1 MDVLLATQKTVTTE
15 CPDCSDGSIELAVLI
30 PARATDAEPRYEWSS
45 DACPACGGSGW
56 VTVIACV
63 ACGLSVGE
71 CSCDEGVLEAWLAGG
86 GRRSRRS
93 MRTTTRRPPTR
104 EERAPDG
111 PDA

>member
-15 CPDCSDGSIELAVLI
+15 CPECSDGSIELAVLI

-71 CSCDEGVLEAWLAGG
+71 CSCDEGVLEAWLAGRRASLAAFDEDDDAEAAEWARG
-86 GRRSRRS
+86 GR
-93 MRTTTRRPPTR
+93 P
-104 EERAPDG
+104 
-111 PDA
+111 